1 MPSTAREVLNEL
13 RWRKGR
19 RLADA
24 VLYVRDRLTPGRP
37 RVVSG
42 ADITA
47 LGRRTF
53 DTATAT
59 IPYYKIARIEH
70 RGRVLFERT
79 D

>member
-1 MPSTAREVLNEL
+1 MLSTAREVLNEL
-13 RWRKGR
+13 RWRPGR
-19 RLADA
+19 RIADA
-24 VLYVRDRLTPGRP
+24 VLYVRDRLAPERH

-47 LGRRTF
+47 LGHRTF
-53 DTATAT
+53 DTASAT

-70 RGRVLFERT
+70 RGRVLFERR

>member
-13 RWRKGR
+13 RWRRGR
-19 RLADA
+19 RMADA
-24 VLYVRDRLTPGRP
+24 VLYVRDRLTPNRY
-37 RVVSG
+37 REVSG

-59 IPYYKIARIEH
+59 IPYYKVARIEQ
-70 RGRVLFERT
+70 RGRLLFERT